1 MSKYTGKLNNLR
13 ETISMLIDSHVN
25 NINTCILAK
34 VVEVTA
40 GSPYVKVS
48 LLGKKSY
55 LDENDKRVYVQ
66 YEDYEVRMAYQK
78 GLSSKMVAGDYGIV
92 MVMQSDIEVFIGGEE
107 DSPRKYDLEDAIFV
121 PLAYVSQPNVDNL
134 TISTVSGEDITITSG
149 KDLVTSATKTDI
161 TTNKLKI
168 SNGTDDLT
176 SVLADLCSTLST
188 LAVNVSTGVILPNI
202 AADIN
207 AIKTKIE
214 AFVDA

>member
-1 MSKYTGKLNNLR
+1 MSKYTGKIDNLR
-13 ETISMLIDSHVN
+13 ETTSLLIDSHVN

-34 VVEVTA
+34 VVEVKT

-66 YEDYEVRMAYQK
+66 YADYEVRLAYQK
-78 GLSSKMVAGDYGIV
+78 GLSSKMVSGDYGIV

-121 PLAYVSQPNVDNL
+121 PLAYASQPNVNNL
-134 TISTVSGEDITITSG
+134 TISTVSGEDISITSG
-149 KDLVTSATKTDI
+149 ENIVTSATKTDI
-161 TTNKLKI
+161 TTTKFKV

-188 LAVNVSTGVILPNI
+188 LAVNSSTGVILPNV
-202 AADIN
+202 AASIN

>member
-1 MSKYTGKLNNLR
+1 MSKYTGKLDNLR
-13 ETISMLIDSHVN
+13 ETISDLIESHIN
-25 NINTCILAK
+25 NMNTCILAK
-34 VVEVTA
+34 VSEVTS

-48 LLGKKSY
+48 LLGKRSY
-55 LDENDKRVYVQ
+55 IDENDDRVYVQ
-66 YEDYEVRMAYQK
+66 YDDYEVRMAYQK

-92 MVMQSDIEVFIGGEE
+92 LVMQSDIEVFIGDEE
-107 DSPRKYDLEDAIFV
+107 DSPRKFDLEDAIFI
-121 PLAYVSQPNVDNL
+121 PLAYANQPNVDNL
-134 TISTVSGEDITITSG
+134 TISTTNNENISINSGED
-149 KDLVTSATKTDI
+149 LVVSATKTDI
-161 TTNKLKI
+161 TTTKFKV

-188 LAVNVSTGVILPNI
+188 LAVNTTTGIILPNI